1 MADWAP
7 QMPPEL
13 MQQALMRRPGV
24 TLPQQQLPG
33 PLPMTMPP
41 QPGAPPPAPIN
52 LRGPGATNL
61 APPGPPG
68 VGASGIPFAPPP
80 TGASIPPPSAVKPPP
95 QPSDDPGISP
105 EMRKALQPTQ
115 DASAA
120 LAAEG
125 KKYQGLSD
133 QMGALKPPSYEDYKP
148 PLWKKIAA
156 PFVGALAGREA
167 AGPAVS
173 GMLYGPYE
181 RAQQGYETQ
190 KSKLQQQLE
199 AERGIGIPLAESQ
212 ARVAQ
217 EGVTNTLNA
226 RKEAET
232 EKRDT
237 ATEQYKSDLNEI
249 RTNISNDKLD
259 EAQKKL
265 DETAEKNKNNFEMQN
280 ELLKVRQELADAAKE
295 RDKAKSDAQTGWT
308 PSESRE
314 ISQRN
319 RPMLTR
325 INALEHSR
333 AIYVGSKDKDDVA
346 QLAAID
352 KEITDQHAQI
362 DAVEKDV
369 ESRRT
374 KPGAVGASGAA
385 AGTTGG
391 FQVPKGAPA
400 PTKPGHDLRDT
411 KTKKIIAHSV
421 DGKTWGPPQ

>member
-1 MADWAP
+1 
-7 QMPPEL
+7 

-33 PLPMTMPP
+33 PLPMAPPGQP
-41 QPGAPPPAPIN
+41 QPGAAPPAPI
-52 LRGPGATNL
+52 RMGAPTRMPGGPNL

-68 VGASGIPFAPPP
+68 VGASGIPPAPTP
-80 TGASIPPPSAVKPPP
+80 TGATIPPPSPTPP

-133 QMGALKPPSYEDYKP
+133 EMSALKPPSYQDYKP

-156 PFVGALAGREA
+156 PFVGALAGRE

-217 EGVTNTLNA
+217 EGFQNQLNTK
-226 RKEAET
+226 KEAET
-232 EKRDT
+232 ERKDT
-237 ATEQYKSDLNEI
+237 ANEQNTSDLNEI
-249 RTNISNDKLD
+249 RTNIAADKLD
-259 EAQKKL
+259 QAQKKL
-265 DETAEKNKNNFEMQN
+265 DETSERNQNNFQMQN
-280 ELLKVRQELADAAKE
+280 ELLKVRKELADASKE
-295 RDKAKSDAQTGWT
+295 RADKARNGADPQTGWT
-308 PSESRE
+308 SSESRE

-352 KEITDQHAQI
+352 KEIADQHAQI

-374 KPGAVGASGAA
+374 KPGSAA
-385 AGTTGG
+385 ASPAATPANSGG
-391 FQVPKGAPA
+391 AKVFNVSRWQAANPKGDANA
-400 PTKPGHDLRDT
+400 ARAEAKRQGMTVKE
-411 KTKKIIAHSV
+411 K
-421 DGKTWGPPQ
+421 